1 MRQVQIEVSTLNK
14 PGTALVMPGGGMR
27 NVFVTGALIGADVRP
42 INIDA
47 VYCASSSIII
57 AVLFAAGQLHDTIT
71 LWRNYM
77 IRPEVMSGKGLFAK
91 ADMFRVAE
99 LCFNMI
105 DMDAFEVSRTKVF
118 TNVLCLETG
127 ETHSIEVTRDNFLEV
142 VQTTASLPFV
152 TPKVKWLSDGLHYS
166 DGAMHDNLPVIRAYE
181 AGYRR
186 LLVVRNQ
193 PAAYVMPQAPLWKRW
208 LSYPNYPKAR
218 AAYSDRKRMF
228 EASLDFIANPFE
240 GVEVVMMLPD
250 ETTPATQMVR
260 DPFAV
265 IEAINL
271 GIQIGERDKRKVRD
285 LLLRSY

>member
-1 MRQVQIEVSTLNK
+1 
-14 PGTALVMPGGGMR
+14 
-27 NVFVTGALIGADVRP
+27 
-42 INIDA
+42 
-47 VYCASSSIII
+47 
-57 AVLFAAGQLHDTIT
+57 
-71 LWRNYM
+71 
-77 IRPEVMSGKGLFAK
+77 
-91 ADMFRVAE
+91 MFRVAE

-127 ETHSIEVTRDNFLEV
+127 ETYSVEVTRDNFLEV

-152 TPKVKWLSDGLHYS
+152 TPKVKWSDGLHYS
-166 DGAMHDNLPVIRAYE
+166 DGAMHDNLPVFRACD

-193 PAAYVMPQAPLWKRW
+193 PASYVMHHASLFKRF
-208 LSYPNYPKAR
+208 LSYPSYPKAR
-218 AAYSDRKRMF
+218 DAYTDRKRRF
-228 EASLDFIANPFE
+228 EASLDFIENPPE

-271 GIQIGERDKRKVRD
+271 GKQIGERDKRKVRD
-285 LLLRSY
+285 LLLRPY